1 MSKGRCIRVL
11 LVDDHSVIRM
21 GLTTLLGL
29 RKDLTVVAEAED
41 GEQAVIQYRAVQPD
55 VVLMDVRMPKMDG
68 VESLTAIRAEWP
80 QARVMMLTTS
90 EFEEDIHRAIEA
102 GACGYIMKSAK
113 PAELVAA
120 ITQVD
125 AGRSYLPPSIQA
137 RLEEYSKRKHLSKRE
152 IEVLEGMRR
161 GLSNRDIAVLLG
173 ITEHTAKVHVRTI
186 MQKLESADRTEAV
199 TRGFEQGL
207 LRVEH

>member
-1 MSKGRCIRVL
+1 MSKVRCIRVL

-21 GLTTLLGL
+21 GMTTLLGL
-29 RKDLTVVAEAED
+29 RKDLAVVAEAED
-41 GEQAVIQYRAVQPD
+41 GEQAVAQYRTAQPD

-68 VESLTAIRAEWP
+68 VEALQAIRAEWP
-80 QARVMMLTTS
+80 QARVVMLTTS
-90 EFEEDIHRAIEA
+90 EFEEDIYRAIDA

-113 PAELVAA
+113 PTELVDA

-125 AGRSYLPPSIQA
+125 AGKKYIPPTIQA
-137 RLEEYSKRKHLSKRE
+137 RLDQYAKRKHLSKRE
-152 IEVLEGMRR
+152 IEVLDGMRR

>member
-1 MSKGRCIRVL
+1 MLKGRCIRVL

-29 RKDLTVVAEAED
+29 RNDLTVVAEAED
-41 GEQAVIQYRAVQPD
+41 GEQAVAQYRAARPD

-68 VESLTAIRAEWP
+68 VDSLRAIRAEWP
-80 QARVMMLTTS
+80 DARVVMLTTS
-90 EFEEDIHRAIEA
+90 EFEEDIYRAIDA
-102 GACGYIMKSAK
+102 GACGYVMKSAK

-125 AGRSYLPPSIQA
+125 AGRTYIPASIQA
-137 RLEEYSKRKHLSKRE
+137 RFDEYSKRKHLSKRE
-152 IEVLEGMRR
+152 VEVLDGMRR
-161 GLSNRDIAVLLG
+161 GLSNREIAVLLG

-207 LRVEH
+207 LRVDH

>member
-1 MSKGRCIRVL
+1 MSKGRNIRVL

-21 GLTTLLGL
+21 GLATLLGL
-29 RKDLTVVAEAED
+29 RKNLTVVAEAED
-41 GEQAVIQYRAVQPD
+41 GEQAVAQYRAVQPD

-68 VESLTAIRAEWP
+68 LESLGAIRAEWP
-80 QARVMMLTTS
+80 QARVLMLTTS
-90 EFEEDIHRAIEA
+90 EFEEDIHQAIEA

-113 PAELVAA
+113 PSELIDA
-120 ITQVD
+120 ITQID
-125 AGRSYLPPSIQA
+125 AGRNYIPIPIQA
-137 RLEEYSKRKHLSKRE
+137 RLDQYTKRKHLSKRE
-152 IEVLEGMRR
+152 VEVLEGMRR

-207 LRVEH
+207 LRVDH

>member
-21 GLTTLLGL
+21 GLATLLGL

-41 GEQAVIQYRAVQPD
+41 GEQAVTQYRAEQPD

-68 VESLTAIRAEWP
+68 VESLLAIRAEWP
-80 QARVMMLTTS
+80 EARVLMLTTS
-90 EFEEDIHRAIEA
+90 EFEEDIHRAIDA

-113 PAELVAA
+113 PVELIDA

-125 AGRSYLPPSIQA
+125 AGKKYLPLPIQA
-137 RLEEYSKRKHLSKRE
+137 RLDEYTKRKHLSKRE
-152 IEVLEGMRR
+152 VEVLEGMRR

-207 LRVEH
+207 LRVQH

>member
-21 GLTTLLGL
+21 GLATLLGL

-41 GEQAVIQYRAVQPD
+41 GEQAVAQYRAVQPD

-68 VESLTAIRAEWP
+68 VESLSAIRTEWP
-80 QARVMMLTTS
+80 EARVLMLTTS
-90 EFEEDIHRAIEA
+90 EFEEDIHRAIDA

-113 PAELVAA
+113 PIELIDA

-125 AGRSYLPPSIQA
+125 AGRKYIPLPIQA
-137 RLEEYSKRKHLSKRE
+137 RLDEYTKRKHLSKRE
-152 IEVLEGMRR
+152 VEVLEGMRR

-207 LRVEH
+207 LRVDH